1 MNTEMVAKIQEAIEV
16 IKRGIC
22 KRVDVN
28 SDIKVYAVKNIIRI
42 DIKMEGLE

>member
-1 MNTEMVAKIQEAIEV
+1 MVVDNFDLVCKIQEAIQV

-28 SDIKVYAVKNIIRI
+28 ENVKVYAVKDIIRI
-42 DIKMEGLE
+42 DIKEV